1 MWPTIFHMEETIKIS
16 LPKQCIINL
25 HQYYYVCLMPLRF
38 VLFCFFFSG
47 SRDPIKTI
55 GWRCNCG
62 SALSNRQVWRTAMS
76 LQNELQR
83 AAQVFR
89 DPAQFYRNI
98 LNASG
103 VFNLSLLILCTF
115 NYVIGVTFLNMKYYT
130 LYLCV

>member
-1 MWPTIFHMEETIKIS
+1 
-16 LPKQCIINL
+16 
-25 HQYYYVCLMPLRF
+25 
-38 VLFCFFFSG
+38 
-47 SRDPIKTI
+47 
-55 GWRCNCG
+55 
-62 SALSNRQVWRTAMS
+62 MS